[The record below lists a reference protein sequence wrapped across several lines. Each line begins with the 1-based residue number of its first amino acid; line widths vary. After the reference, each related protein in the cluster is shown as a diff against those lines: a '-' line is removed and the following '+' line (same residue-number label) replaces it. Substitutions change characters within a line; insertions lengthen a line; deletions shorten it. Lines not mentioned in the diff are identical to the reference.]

1 MSEPGSLPCP
11 MFPHSCQCAHVPL
24 SSIQRALLHP
34 DNRGDDGA
42 DEDVDSAGLSPH
54 KVFLM
59 ARRRRAE
66 AQMADAGAGGGG
78 GEHGGPAS
86 LRGSMLVRTA
96 TEMRHFSVPNPLA
109 VVVAVGATA
118 AGYGGG
124 AAGGGTIQAVL
135 ADRQDELN
143 QLRAELQA
151 RPVTD
156 VIPKLSLRSCCLC
169 ERAFAV
175 FEGAQCLPGK
185 SDHFLCNVC
194 FGGYLMKACAPGG
207 CYEQELRNEENMVV
221 SPPGKLPCPF
231 FRGHYPLEQQ
241 LPPSPTGTPR
251 SGSLPD
257 MDCQCGAI
265 SFSVIERTLLDPRNS
280 SVAFWRERRASSVVG
295 SFKGRRPLV
304 RTDSGSALAR
314 GSSGGGL
321 LVGAWAE
328 ELLSRNFTP
337 ANVHETARLRV
348 SVLKNTEETQG
359 ALTRA
364 ASGATS
370 NGADA
375 LAELHTRV
383 IDALDRGGKIACPSC
398 GMQCVKDDACI
409 HMDSCPCGSS
419 WCFLC
424 GKRNG
429 HGEDYCTRGSGCDAQ
444 SCFLE
449 RHTGWGEFGINGETA
464 SQGAQKEYLR
474 QRQAFLVRKL
484 KEKADPVLWERLR
497 NESPRLLKDV
507 PTDGRDIDWDTLD
520 TAEMPLFGSNKGTVN
535 GADVAGA
542 LLADGDFAMDVAAA
556 RRLERHFAEELAR
569 AERAARA
576 DRMRRFRGLIC
587 ILALLATVGGLFLLF
602 LEISHPNPLSFVD
615 PPSQRIPYIATIPNM
630 SAVNC
635 TINSAWR
642 SHYADITWPN
652 GTMCKAHGACLCA
665 PPSPSANEATFCW
678 DRWHQGCPD
687 TKCKLIFW
695 IPIVCVAVGHAAGV
709 LLLYRG
715 LDDAPSWGGMVLLGV
730 LGLVAMTALCLWPV
744 LVGPFGHWSYTL
756 VAGPLCSGAVAPI
769 FTCIMLA
776 GLVDIDLDDE
786 EWVSLGALLT
796 LGGYLTNLISS
807 IAVRSPVTIEGDVP
821 ADGCIHSGTAL
832 AQSVVESFDS
842 SALSVYMCTPV
853 CEAFRVTT
861 MIVCATSCLS
871 VLATAIKDR
880 EDVECSWLFTVP
892 LCVAL
897 VFGATFWPLLLSA
910 STLAGSGPWLYICIM
925 PCIAIPWMS
934 ALGMIYAAL
943 ENTLLGRCAWLDIII
958 REAFVGP
965 ALMLAGPLASG
976 VLLYI
981 FRSSPDDE
989 MLMSPPLWSEIYQWE
1004 GVGILALCLLVA
1016 PFMIEDEDDFEDAL
1030 YSIYAGGAFVSVWGL
1045 CMFFTASSW
1054 AFNLGCFIFV
1064 SFFWLLPAAA
1074 ISLFISCVL
1083 ADGDC
1088 DCCGFLGQ
1096 IFATI
1101 MAFVVSAG
1109 ALATMIVIYA
1119 TDDYVA
1125 LGDTSDL
1132 PTAFAVTGAAEAA
1145 INGLYIVR
1153 NDLDLTVCSNEDKE
1167 DIRDEEFCDVCGGL
1181 SSQFYHMVPG
1191 CDTQRCVMGHTDG
1204 LVLYQV
1210 LGSTMWV
1217 LANAEHAIESCG
1229 KDPTSL
1235 VHSLMVA
1242 CYTSPSDAACESKWK
1257 EAMPDGNGTST
1268 WVEVPAFR
1276 VTDSTAPSAAT
1287 FACQPSVMLVLLFF
1301 LGYFL

>member
-1 MSEPGSLPCP
+1 
-11 MFPHSCQCAHVPL
+11 
-24 SSIQRALLHP
+24 
-34 DNRGDDGA
+34 
-42 DEDVDSAGLSPH
+42 
-54 KVFLM
+54 
-59 ARRRRAE
+59 
-66 AQMADAGAGGGG
+66 
-78 GEHGGPAS
+78 
-86 LRGSMLVRTA
+86 
-96 TEMRHFSVPNPLA
+96 
-109 VVVAVGATA
+109 
-118 AGYGGG
+118 
-124 AAGGGTIQAVL
+124 
-135 ADRQDELN
+135 
-143 QLRAELQA
+143 
-151 RPVTD
+151 
-156 VIPKLSLRSCCLC
+156 
-169 ERAFAV
+169 
-175 FEGAQCLPGK
+175 
-185 SDHFLCNVC
+185 
-194 FGGYLMKACAPGG
+194 
-207 CYEQELRNEENMVV
+207 
-221 SPPGKLPCPF
+221 
-231 FRGHYPLEQQ
+231 
-241 LPPSPTGTPR
+241 
-251 SGSLPD
+251 
-257 MDCQCGAI
+257 
-265 SFSVIERTLLDPRNS
+265 
-280 SVAFWRERRASSVVG
+280 
-295 SFKGRRPLV
+295 
-304 RTDSGSALAR
+304 
-314 GSSGGGL
+314 
-321 LVGAWAE
+321 
-328 ELLSRNFTP
+328 
-337 ANVHETARLRV
+337 
-348 SVLKNTEETQG
+348 
-359 ALTRA
+359 
-364 ASGATS
+364 
-370 NGADA
+370 
-375 LAELHTRV
+375 
-383 IDALDRGGKIACPSC
+383 
-398 GMQCVKDDACI
+398 
-409 HMDSCPCGSS
+409 
-419 WCFLC
+419 
-424 GKRNG
+424 
-429 HGEDYCTRGSGCDAQ
+429 
-444 SCFLE
+444 
-449 RHTGWGEFGINGETA
+449 
-464 SQGAQKEYLR
+464 
-474 QRQAFLVRKL
+474 
-484 KEKADPVLWERLR
+484 
-497 NESPRLLKDV
+497 
-507 PTDGRDIDWDTLD
+507 
-520 TAEMPLFGSNKGTVN
+520 
-535 GADVAGA
+535 
-542 LLADGDFAMDVAAA
+542 MDVAAA

-587 ILALLATVGGLFLLF
+587 ILALLATIGGLFLLF
-602 LEISHPNPLSFVD
+602 KEISHPNPLSFVD

-665 PPSPSANEATFCW
+665 PPSPPLNEATFCW

-695 IPIVCVAVGHAAGV
+695 IPIVCVAVGNAAGV
-709 LLLYRG
+709 LWLCRQS
-715 LDDAPSWGGMVLLGV
+715 DDLGWFFSGCLV

-756 VAGPLCSGAVAPI
+756 VAGPLCSGAMAPI
-769 FTCIMLA
+769 FTWALLA
-776 GLVDIDLDDE
+776 GLLDIDLDDE
-786 EWVSLGALLT
+786 EWLASLGALLV

-842 SALSVYMCTPV
+842 SALSVYTCTPV

-861 MIVCATSCLS
+861 MLVCATSCLG

-925 PCIAIPWMS
+925 PCIAIPWMC

-989 MLMSPPLWSEIYQWE
+989 MLISPPLWSEVYQWE
-1004 GVGILALCLLVA
+1004 GVGVLALCFLVA
-1016 PFMIEDEDDFEDAL
+1016 PFTIEDEEDFEDA
-1030 YSIYAGGAFVSVWGL
+1030 IFVGGVFVSVWGFF
-1045 CMFFTASSW
+1045 MFFTASSW

-1096 IFATI
+1096 VFAAI
-1101 MAFVVSAG
+1101 AAFVVSAS

-1132 PTAFAVTGAAEAA
+1132 PTAFAITGAAEAA

-1153 NDLDLTVCSNEDKE
+1153 NDLETTVCTNEDMK
-1167 DIRDEEFCDVCGGL
+1167 DIRDQEFCDVCGGL

-1276 VTDSTAPSAAT
+1276 VTDSSAPSAAT
-1287 FACQPSVMLVLLFF
+1287 FACQPSVMLALLFF